1 MKKYFFLLFLFI
13 IYLIIINTKTKEVNI
28 ETNDVLNKN
37 VIEVTIN
44 FINGI
49 NSKKLGDTF
58 ENYNREVKFKK
69 IETNNDVYDLSCN
82 KISSCQKEILDTF
95 EDEKNFLY
103 LTNGL
108 LIKKVNLVS
117 YKEDLVKFLEYN
129 KFDYKIN

>member
-1 MKKYFFLLFLFI
+1 
-13 IYLIIINTKTKEVNI
+13 LIIINTKTKEVNI